1 MSKFS
6 KVPSPVECECVF
18 LSIVLITRNHERMPS
33 AVTMYKIQR
42 VIAVTSLL
50 RIFFTLLTV
59 HWTILMLCNG
69 RDKMGSFHYNRD
81 VDM

>member
-1 MSKFS
+1 
-6 KVPSPVECECVF
+6 
-18 LSIVLITRNHERMPS
+18 MPS

-69 RDKMGSFHYNRD
+69 RVKMGSFHYNRD